1 MIHLTLI
8 RSSQDFFISINRYAT
23 MLQVSPHLNGRLVCS
38 QLSLQPLVLLP
49 QILYSCQITSV
60 VLRAHQQ
67 LLFPNGTEWIRSS
80 AALKEK
86 KVSVWSILDHS
97 EWCKPYL
104 IQDSSSSRS
113 LKNWCRRCDSFSLA
127 RRPAA
132 MLLIL
137 TKRPLTASRLSLTW
151 EVSKALLAIR
161 LSAWP
166 LRSFRRSYKS
176 TKTPKSHQNVLTENK
191 IMNKV

>member
-1 MIHLTLI
+1 
-8 RSSQDFFISINRYAT
+8 
-23 MLQVSPHLNGRLVCS
+23 MLQVTPHLNGRLVCS
-38 QLSLQPLVLLP
+38 KLSLQPLVFLP

-67 LLFPNGTEWIRSS
+67 LLFPNWREWIQSS
-80 AALKEK
+80 VQPQITQL
-86 KVSVWSILDHS
+86 VWKIIDHS

-166 LRSFRRSYKS
+166 LRSFKRSYKN
-176 TKTPKSHQNVLTENK
+176 TKTSIDQDILDFGNALNEWSLISMSEELPHEQRCQPPKAGAS
-191 IMNKV
+191 

>member
-1 MIHLTLI
+1 MH
-8 RSSQDFFISINRYAT
+8 SS
-23 MLQVSPHLNGRLVCS
+23 SPEWPARELPAQPPASCASSSDSVLLSNHVHNPPNSPTTSSLYQHTSEKRVLDVIENETEW
-38 QLSLQPLVLLP
+38 QYSLQNN
-49 QILYSCQITSV
+49 T
-60 VLRAHQQ
+60 H
-67 LLFPNGTEWIRSS
+67 
-80 AALKEK
+80 
-86 KVSVWSILDHS
+86 
-97 EWCKPYL
+97 L

-137 TKRPLTASRLSLTW
+137 VKRPFTASRLSLTW

-166 LRSFRRSYKS
+166 LRSFRRSWNS
-176 TKTPKSHQNVLTENK
+176 RMRSVTRSVSDEQNHCYCGCK
-191 IMNKV
+191 